1 VTSRAA
7 PFRDLV
13 LLNGAGTLIAAG
25 RAKHLKDRATM
36 EKQSLDVARSARSK
50 HLIAVSNN

>member
-1 VTSRAA
+1 
-7 PFRDLV
+7 
-13 LLNGAGTLIAAG
+13 LNGAGTLIAAG